1 MFLTFFVFSFVNT
14 RMDILE
20 SFGYTEHY
28 NIIAL
33 TVFMEIYKPVS
44 KVITF
49 IHFYITWTC
58 EFQADAYAKWLGY
71 QEQLIFGL
79 IWLFL
84 KNKGN
89 LNPDPL
95 YAAYHNTHPSLL
107 ERLSALDYK
116 GEEINLPVIEEK
128 TE

>member
-1 MFLTFFVFSFVNT
+1 MWHTFVQLGFSFFNMFLTFFVFSFVNT

-49 IHFYITWTC
+49 VHFYIT
-58 EFQADAYAKWLGY
+58 
-71 QEQLIFGL
+71 
-79 IWLFL
+79 
-84 KNKGN
+84 
-89 LNPDPL
+89 
-95 YAAYHNTHPSLL
+95 
-107 ERLSALDYK
+107 
-116 GEEINLPVIEEK
+116 
-128 TE
+128 